1 MPTNRT
7 RRSRSRSG
15 GTIPPQAIDA
25 WRRYDFTALHL
36 ALDLAPWEP
45 SPLPAE
51 IDGLGVSED
60 DPPDPASANAW
71 DMAYPKDIGLQRQ
84 LVAAAG
90 WPDCRTAYEKNLQE
104 AQSWA
109 RYCCELVDHP
119 ERGGQGTGC
128 DPQSRR
134 QALEEAKADVAY
146 RKKLLADLGEPS

>member
-7 RRSRSRSG
+7 RRSRNRRSG
-15 GTIPPQAIDA
+15 GTIPPEAIDA
-25 WRRYDFTALHL
+25 WKRCDSTALHL

-51 IDGLGVSED
+51 IDGLGIHD
-60 DPPDPASANAW
+60 APDPASNNAW
-71 DMAYPKDIGLQRQ
+71 DMAYPKVIGLQRQ
-84 LVAAAG
+84 LLAAAG
-90 WPDCRTAYEKNLQE
+90 WPDCRKAYEENLKE

-109 RYCCELVDHP
+109 RYCRELLEHP

-128 DPQSRR
+128 DPASRR
-134 QALEEAKADVAY
+134 QVLEEAKADVAY